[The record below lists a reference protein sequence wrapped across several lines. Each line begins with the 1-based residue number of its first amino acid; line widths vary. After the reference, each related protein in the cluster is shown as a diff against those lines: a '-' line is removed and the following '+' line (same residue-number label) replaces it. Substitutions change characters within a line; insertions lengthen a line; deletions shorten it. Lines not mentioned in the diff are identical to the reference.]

1 MKKSVALL
9 VVLLLLCVPVLAKTT
24 AYSRQIGTPWSPT
37 GAQILDL
44 PPPPAPPGSETTQP
58 PATTPPVIQP
68 STPSTP
74 TPPPPAIPGSTSD
87 AEDILSS
94 IPDNVENLDERV
106 VALEQKIQVVELIPK
121 FEDRLNDA
129 EQKAAAAST
138 VVERIDALQSQ
149 TDALKVDVDNVRTV
163 ANRPYVDSP
172 TFAAALG
179 DLEGSTRT
187 KAIMSI
193 SLAAVSLILVVAL
206 LVMGIVQHKRAEQQ
220 NHHLA
225 VQFLKNY
232 QKQGY
237 SADSL
242 KMHLAACGWPS
253 ELIESAA
260 KEAGESL

>member
-9 VVLLLLCVPVLAKTT
+9 LLLILLCVSVSAKTT
-24 AYSRQIGTPWSPT
+24 AYSRQIGGSWSIT
-37 GAQILDL
+37 GNQILDL

-58 PATTPPVIQP
+58 PVIAP

-74 TPPPPAIPGSTSD
+74 TPALPTIPGDTSD
-87 AEDILSS
+87 AADILAS

-106 VALEQKIQVVELIPK
+106 VALEQKIQVVELVPK

-179 DLEGSTRT
+179 DLEGSART

-193 SLAAVSLILVVAL
+193 SLASVALILVVAL
-206 LVMGIVQHKRAEQQ
+206 LVLSVVQYKRQEQQ

-237 SADSL
+237 SQESL
-242 KMHLAACGWPS
+242 KMHLAASGWPDN
-253 ELIESAA
+253 LIESAA

>member
-9 VVLLLLCVPVLAKTT
+9 LLLILLCVSVSAKTT
-24 AYSRQIGTPWSPT
+24 AYTRQIGTPWSIT
-37 GAQILDL
+37 GNQILDL

-58 PATTPPVIQP
+58 PATPPP
-68 STPSTP
+68 ATTPSTP

-94 IPDNVENLDERV
+94 IPDNVENLDARV
-106 VALEQKIQVVELIPK
+106 VALEQKSQVVDLIPR
-121 FEDRLNDA
+121 FEERLNDA
-129 EQKAAAAST
+129 EKKAAVAST
-138 VVERIDALQSQ
+138 VVERLDALQSQ
-149 TDALKVDVDNVRTV
+149 TDALKVDVDNVRTL
-163 ANRPYVDSP
+163 AGRPYVDSP

-193 SLAAVSLILVVAL
+193 SLAAVALILVVAL
-206 LVMGIVQHKRAEQQ
+206 LVMGIVQSKRAEQQ

-237 SADSL
+237 SLDSL
-242 KMHLAACGWPS
+242 KMHLAASGWPDN
-253 ELIESAA
+253 LIESAS

>member
-9 VVLLLLCVPVLAKTT
+9 LLLILLCISVSAKTT
-24 AYSRQIGTPWSPT
+24 AYSRQIGTPWGIT
-37 GAQILDL
+37 GGQVLDL

-58 PATTPPVIQP
+58 PATTPPP
-68 STPSTP
+68 TSSTP
-74 TPPPPAIPGSTSD
+74 TPPPPTIPGDTSD
-87 AEDILSS
+87 AADILAS

-121 FEDRLNDA
+121 FEGRLNDA

-179 DLEGSTRT
+179 DLEGSART

-193 SLAAVSLILVVAL
+193 SLASVALILVVAL
-206 LVMGIVQHKRAEQQ
+206 LVMSIVQHKRAEQQ

-237 SADSL
+237 SQESL
-242 KMHLAACGWPS
+242 KMHLAASGWP
-253 ELIESAA
+253 ENLIESAA